1 MDVCCEGGLTR
12 CPRPNQFARF
22 SIRPEVAKLI
32 GRIAALQNSAGQAA
46 YVAALKVR
54 YGQKRNFMKLVD

>member
-1 MDVCCEGGLTR
+1 MGVCCRGLTR
-12 CPRPNQFARF
+12 WPRQNQFARF
-22 SIRPEVAKLI
+22 TIRTEAAKLI